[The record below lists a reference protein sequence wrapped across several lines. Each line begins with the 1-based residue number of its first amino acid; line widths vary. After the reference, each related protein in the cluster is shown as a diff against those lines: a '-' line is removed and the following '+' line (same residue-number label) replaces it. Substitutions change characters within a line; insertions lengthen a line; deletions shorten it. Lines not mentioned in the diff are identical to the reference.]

1 MNENWGAR
9 INELYEAEDG
19 AMEQQLYS
27 VYRDLRSW
35 TAAFTFRVTQ
45 GPNQP
50 TDLSFVFTFSL
61 KAFPRYTLNREV
73 DQPGLLLG
81 SGSGPDWMDR
91 Y

>member
-1 MNENWGAR
+1 MNEYWGAR
-9 INELYEAEDG
+9 INEQFEAEDG
-19 AMEQQLYS
+19 VMQQQLYS
-27 VYRDLRSW
+27 IYRDLRSW
-35 TAAFTFRVTQ
+35 TSALTFRITQ

-50 TDLSFVFTFSL
+50 TDLSIVFTFSL
-61 KAFPRYTLNREV
+61 KAFPRYTLNRET